1 MKICYFSYSSI
12 KDGFECLAVYGGGTR
27 IKSLYPFQIIWNMHV
42 FARIVDS
49 LKFIP
54 AIGVNLCYPIQ

>member
-12 KDGFECLAVYGGGTR
+12 KDGFKRLAVYGGETR
-27 IKSLYPFQIIWNMHV
+27 IKYLYHFQIIWNMNV
-42 FARIVDS
+42 IARIVGT

-54 AIGVNLCYPIQ
+54 DIGVNPYYKIQ